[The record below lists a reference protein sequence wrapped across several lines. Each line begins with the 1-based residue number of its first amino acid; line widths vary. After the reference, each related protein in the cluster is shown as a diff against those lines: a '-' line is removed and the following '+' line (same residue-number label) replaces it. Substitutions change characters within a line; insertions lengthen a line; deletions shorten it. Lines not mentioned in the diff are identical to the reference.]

1 MQNAREFTKDL
12 LNACFEKSS
21 YSNIL
26 LDNAFAKSYLTEQ
39 DKRFAANL
47 FYGVIERRITLDAVI
62 NKYSKR
68 PVEKLSSDVLQIL
81 RMAVYQILYMDSVPD
96 RAAVYESVKLAKT
109 KKNPALGGYVNG
121 VLRAFLRDGKKIPE
135 FGDRI
140 SNLSVKYSSPKWL
153 IDKWIS
159 EYGEDLALE
168 MLETSVGRPP
178 VMARLNVLKKPFEE
192 IIEDI
197 SKDGIKVRTREEVN
211 NCVEFFDVGDISNLE
226 TYNDGLFHI
235 QDISSQLCCE
245 ILDPKPNETVLDV
258 CSAPGGKAFSIAE
271 IMNNKGKVIA
281 CDLHKQRVR
290 LIENGAKRLGIN
302 IIEARLNDAAVYTD
316 KIGLADRVLCDVPC
330 SGLGVIRRKPE
341 IKYKNPNDFDSLK
354 IVQRRILEVSS
365 KYLKKGGV
373 LVYSTC
379 TLSKSENDDI
389 IDWFLEN
396 NPDFEKGII
405 NGFSGIKNGEYKLT
419 VTPKIFN
426 SDGFFIAKLIK
437 KGKK

>member
-26 LDNAFAKSYLTEQ
+26 LDNAFVKSDLTEQ

-159 EYGEDLALE
+159 EYGENVTLA
-168 MLETSVGRPP
+168 MLETSIGRPP
-178 VMARLNVLKKPFEE
+178 VTARLNVLKKPADE
-192 IIEDI
+192 IV
-197 SKDGIKVRTREEVN
+197 DGLRKSGIVTKTRIEVN
-211 NCVEFFDVGDISNLE
+211 NCVEFLNISEISSLDL
-226 TYNDGLFHI
+226 YSKGMFHI

-258 CSAPGGKAFSIAE
+258 CSAPGGKAFTIAE

-302 IIEARLNDAAVYTD
+302 IIEARLNDAAVYSD

-341 IKYKNPNDFDSLK
+341 IKYKNPSDFDNLK
-354 IVQRRILEVSS
+354 DIQRKILEVSS
-365 KYLKKGGV
+365 KHLKKGGV

-396 NPDFEKGII
+396 NPDFEKGSI
-405 NGFSGIKNGEYKLT
+405 NGFSSISDGEYKIT
-419 VTPKIFN
+419 VTPKMFD

-437 KGKK
+437 KR

>member
-1 MQNAREFTKDL
+1 MQNARRFTKDL
-12 LNACFEKSS
+12 LKVCFEKSS

-26 LDNAFAKSYLTEQ
+26 LDNALVKSDLSKQ

-68 PVEKLSSDVLQIL
+68 PVEKLSSDILQIL
-81 RMAVYQILYMDSVPD
+81 RMAVYQLLYMNSVPD

-121 VLRAFLRDGKKIPE
+121 VLRAFLRDGKRIPE
-135 FGDRI
+135 SNNEID
-140 SNLSVKYSSPKWL
+140 NLSVKYSCPKWL

-159 EYGEDLALE
+159 EYGKDLALD

-178 VMARLNVLKKPFEE
+178 VTARLNVLKKSSDE
-192 IIEDI
+192 IV
-197 SKDGIKVRTREEVN
+197 DGLRKSGIVTKTRNEVN
-211 NCVEFFDVGDISNLE
+211 NCVEIFDVGEISDMKA
-226 TYNDGLFHI
+226 YNDGLFHI

-245 ILDPKPNETVLDV
+245 ILAPKPNETVLDV
-258 CSAPGGKAFSIAE
+258 CSAPGGKAFTIAE
-271 IMNNKGKVIA
+271 IMNNQGRIIA

-290 LIENGAKRLGIN
+290 LIENGAKRLGID
-302 IIEARLNDAAVYTD
+302 IIEAIVNDASVFSD
-316 KIGLADRVLCDVPC
+316 EIGLADKVLCDVPC

-354 IVQRRILEVSS
+354 DVQRKILEVSS

-379 TLSKSENDDI
+379 TLSRDENDEI

-396 NPDFEKGII
+396 NTDFDKGSI
-405 NGFSGIKNGEYKLT
+405 NGFSGIKNGEYKVT
-419 VTPKIFN
+419 VTPKMFD

-437 KGKK
+437 KR

>member
-1 MQNAREFTKDL
+1 MQNARRFTKDL
-12 LNACFEKSS
+12 LKVCFEKSS

-26 LDNAFAKSYLTEQ
+26 LDNALVKSDLSKQ

-68 PVEKLSSDVLQIL
+68 PVEKLSSDILQIL
-81 RMAVYQILYMDSVPD
+81 RMVVYQLLYMDSVPD

-121 VLRAFLRDGKKIPE
+121 VLRAFLRDGKRIPE
-135 FGDRI
+135 SNDGID
-140 SNLSVKYSSPKWL
+140 NLSVKYSCPKWL

-159 EYGEDLALE
+159 EYGKDLALD
-168 MLETSVGRPP
+168 MLGTSVGRPP
-178 VMARLNVLKKPFEE
+178 VTARLNVLKKSADE
-192 IIEDI
+192 IVDGLRKSGIV
-197 SKDGIKVRTREEVN
+197 SKTRNEVN
-211 NCVEFFDVGDISNLE
+211 NCVEFFDVGEISDLKA
-226 TYNDGLFHI
+226 YNDGLFHI

-245 ILDPKPNETVLDV
+245 ILAPKPNETVLDV
-258 CSAPGGKAFSIAE
+258 CSAPGGKAFTIAE
-271 IMNNKGKVIA
+271 IMNNQGRIIA
-281 CDLHKQRVR
+281 CDLHKHRVR
-290 LIENGAKRLGIN
+290 LIESGAKRLGID
-302 IIEARLNDAAVYTD
+302 IIEAIVNDASVYSD
-316 KIGLADRVLCDVPC
+316 EIGLADKVLCDVPC

-354 IVQRRILEVSS
+354 DVQRKILEVSS

-379 TLSKSENDDI
+379 TLSRAENDEI
-389 IDWFLEN
+389 IDWFLEHN
-396 NPDFEKGII
+396 TDFEKGSI
-405 NGFSGIKNGEYKLT
+405 NGFSGIKNGEYKVT
-419 VTPKIFN
+419 VTPKMFD

-437 KGKK
+437 KR

>member
-1 MQNAREFTKDL
+1 MQNARRFTKDL
-12 LNACFEKSS
+12 LKVCFEKSS

-26 LDNAFAKSYLTEQ
+26 LDNALVKSDLSKQ

-68 PVEKLSSDVLQIL
+68 PVEKLSSDILQIL
-81 RMAVYQILYMDSVPD
+81 RMAVYQLLYMDSVPD

-109 KKNPALGGYVNG
+109 KKNPALCGYVNG
-121 VLRAFLRDGKKIPE
+121 VLRAFLRDGKRIPE
-135 FGDRI
+135 SNDEI
-140 SNLSVKYSSPKWL
+140 DNLSVKYSCPKWL
-153 IDKWIS
+153 IEKWIS
-159 EYGEDLALE
+159 EYGKDLALD

-178 VMARLNVLKKPFEE
+178 VTARLNVLKMPADE
-192 IIEDI
+192 IV
-197 SKDGIKVRTREEVN
+197 DGLRKSGIVTKTRNEVN
-211 NCVEFFDVGDISNLE
+211 NCVEFFDVGEISDLKA
-226 TYNDGLFHI
+226 YNDGLFHI

-245 ILDPKPNETVLDV
+245 ILAPKPNETVLDV
-258 CSAPGGKAFSIAE
+258 CSAPGGKAFTIAE
-271 IMNNKGKVIA
+271 IMNNQGRIIA

-290 LIENGAKRLGIN
+290 LIENGAKRLGID
-302 IIEARLNDAAVYTD
+302 IIEAIVNDASVYSD
-316 KIGLADRVLCDVPC
+316 EIGLADKVLCDVPC

-354 IVQRRILEVSS
+354 DVQRKILEVSS

-379 TLSKSENDDI
+379 TLSRAENNEI

-396 NPDFEKGII
+396 NTDFEKGSI
-405 NGFSGIKNGEYKLT
+405 NGFSGIKNGEYKVT
-419 VTPKIFN
+419 VTPKMFD

-437 KGKK
+437 KR

>member
-26 LDNAFAKSYLTEQ
+26 LDNAFVKSDLTEQ

-96 RAAVYESVKLAKT
+96 RAAVFESVRLAK
-109 KKNPALGGYVNG
+109 KNKNSSLGGYVNG
-121 VLRAFLRDGKKIPE
+121 VLRAFIRDGKKIPE
-135 FGDRI
+135 FDDRI

-159 EYGEDLALE
+159 EYGENVTLA
-168 MLETSVGRPP
+168 MLETSIGRPP
-178 VMARLNVLKKPFEE
+178 VTARLNVLKKPFEE

-197 SKDGIKVRTREEVN
+197 SKDGIKVKTREEVN
-211 NCVEFFDVGDISNLE
+211 NCVEFLNISDEISSLDL
-226 TYNDGLFHI
+226 YSKGMFHI

-258 CSAPGGKAFSIAE
+258 CSAPGGKAFTIAE
-271 IMNNKGKVIA
+271 IMNNQGKVIA

-290 LIENGAKRLGIN
+290 LIENSAKRLGID
-302 IIEARLNDAAVYTD
+302 IIEARLNDAAVYSD

-341 IKYKNPNDFDSLK
+341 IKYKNPSDFDNLK
-354 IVQRRILEVSS
+354 SIQRKILEVSS
-365 KYLKKGGV
+365 KYLKKNGV

-379 TLSKSENDDI
+379 TLSRDENDEI
-389 IDWFLEN
+389 VDWFLEN
-396 NPDFEKGII
+396 NTDFEKGSI
-405 NGFSGIKNGEYKLT
+405 NGFSSISDGEYKIT
-419 VTPKIFN
+419 VTPKMFD

-437 KGKK
+437 KR

>member
-1 MQNAREFTKDL
+1 MQNARRFTKDL
-12 LNACFEKSS
+12 LKVCFEKSS

-26 LDNAFAKSYLTEQ
+26 LDNALVKSDLSKQ

-68 PVEKLSSDVLQIL
+68 PVEKLSSDILQIL
-81 RMAVYQILYMDSVPD
+81 RMAVYQLLYMNSVPD

-121 VLRAFLRDGKKIPE
+121 VLRAFLRDGKRIPE
-135 FGDRI
+135 SNDEI
-140 SNLSVKYSSPKWL
+140 DNLSVKYSCPKWL

-159 EYGEDLALE
+159 EYGKDLALD

-178 VMARLNVLKKPFEE
+178 VTARLNVLKKSSDE
-192 IIEDI
+192 IV
-197 SKDGIKVRTREEVN
+197 DGLRKSGIVTKTRNEVN
-211 NCVEFFDVGDISNLE
+211 NCVEFFDVGEISDVKA
-226 TYNDGLFHI
+226 YNDGLFHI

-245 ILDPKPNETVLDV
+245 ILAPKPNETVLDV
-258 CSAPGGKAFSIAE
+258 CSAPGGKAFTIAE
-271 IMNNKGKVIA
+271 IMNNQGRIIA

-290 LIENGAKRLGIN
+290 LIESGAKRLGID
-302 IIEARLNDAAVYTD
+302 IIEAIVNDASVFFD
-316 KIGLADRVLCDVPC
+316 EIGLADKVLCDVPC

-354 IVQRRILEVSS
+354 DVQRKILEVSS

-379 TLSKSENDDI
+379 TLSRAENDEI

-396 NPDFEKGII
+396 NTDFDKGSI
-405 NGFSGIKNGEYKLT
+405 NGFSGIKNGEYKVT
-419 VTPKIFN
+419 VTPKMFD

-437 KGKK
+437 KR